1 MSLSSEHGTSS
12 GGLNTEGN
20 LSDFSFL
27 FLVPQIPQIPT
38 NLNLLGSG
46 NSQMILMT
54 QFFAD
59 YLSSITIFKFKFD
72 KMLIAKGF
80 VCVTECKKGDLSLT
94 HQSRFWLYPS
104 RFCLCCKAK
113 RLFCD

>member
-1 MSLSSEHGTSS
+1 MSLSSGHGISS
-12 GGLNTEGN
+12 GDLNTGGN
-20 LSDFSFL
+20 LSESSFL
-27 FLVPQIPQIPT
+27 FLVPQILQIPT

-46 NSQMILMT
+46 ISQMMQLT

-80 VCVTECKKGDLSLT
+80 VCVTDC
-94 HQSRFWLYPS
+94 
-104 RFCLCCKAK
+104 
-113 RLFCD
+113 

>member
-27 FLVPQIPQIPT
+27 FLVPQIPT
-38 NLNLLGSG
+38 NLNLLGFG
-46 NSQMILMT
+46 NSQMMQMT

-72 KMLIAKGF
+72 KMLISKGF
-80 VCVTECKKGDLSLT
+80 VCVAEC
-94 HQSRFWLYPS
+94 
-104 RFCLCCKAK
+104 
-113 RLFCD
+113 

>member
-27 FLVPQIPQIPT
+27 FLVPQIPT
-38 NLNLLGSG
+38 NLNLLGFG
-46 NSQMILMT
+46 NSQMMQMT

-80 VCVTECKKGDLSLT
+80 VCVAEC
-94 HQSRFWLYPS
+94 
-104 RFCLCCKAK
+104 
-113 RLFCD
+113 

>member
-1 MSLSSEHGTSS
+1 MSQSSEHGTSS

-20 LSDFSFL
+20 LSDSSFL
-27 FLVPQIPQIPT
+27 FLVPQIPT
-38 NLNLLGSG
+38 NLTLLGSG
-46 NSQMILMT
+46 ISQMT

-80 VCVTECKKGDLSLT
+80 VCVTDC
-94 HQSRFWLYPS
+94 
-104 RFCLCCKAK
+104 
-113 RLFCD
+113 